1 MKSSLKVVGV
11 AVVAALL
18 GAGAG
23 LWLNGPGPLWRS
35 EPGQLALQ
43 AVADATAPQPP
54 PDLKIAQRGQIVPT
68 FRLPDLQG
76 RQVEIP
82 TAHTGR
88 PLLINVW
95 ASWCGPCIQEM
106 PALDRYARAQGA
118 TGTQVVGIALDD
130 PAAVDAF
137 LRQVPIGYPVLV
149 DTPSAHDAGVRL
161 GNLKGVLPYSVLLD
175 ANGRLLKQ
183 KIGPFAEGEIEA
195 WAR

>member
-35 EPGQLALQ
+35 EPGQRALQ
-43 AVADATAPQPP
+43 AVADATAPPP
-54 PDLKIAQRGQIVPT
+54 PPGLKIAQRGQIVPT

-76 RQVEIP
+76 QEVEIP
-82 TAHTGR
+82 THAGR
-88 PLLINVW
+88 PMLINVW

-106 PALDRYARAQGA
+106 PALDRYAHAQGI

-130 PAAVDAF
+130 PTAVTAF
-137 LRQVPIGYPVLV
+137 LRQTPIGYPILI
-149 DTPSAHDAGVRL
+149 DAPGARDAGVRL

-175 ANGRLLKQ
+175 GNGRLLKQ